1 MVPLACST
9 TGDEPEPIQTADV
22 SEPEGDWAVIEHG
35 PPALRRLTLRQF
47 KNVIGDLLGPEVV
60 IPELQEPDVRQ
71 GGLFSVGASTA
82 TLSAR
87 GVESLESISLNL
99 AEQALDTDAQKAA
112 LVPCTPSG
120 SVDTDCARTFITA
133 FGRRAWRRPLTAE
146 EADRL
151 TGIADTAAGV
161 LDSFYD
167 GLELAIGA
175 ALQSPNFMFRQE
187 HGAEPVDGTTNR
199 ALTSLEIATRLS
211 FFLWNTA
218 PDEELLQ
225 AADDGLLTT
234 DQGLKAQAERL
245 LSSDRS
251 RAALRNFF
259 SEYLELYELDRL
271 SKDPTLFEHF
281 STELGADAR
290 EETLRLIES
299 IVFEKQADFRDV
311 MTTRETFLNPRLAS
325 LYGVPAPAAEGFHR
339 VIHSDASQRVG
350 LLGHASFLAHHS
362 HAVGSSATLRGKA
375 MRTLLLCHS
384 IPNPP
389 VNVDTSIPEP
399 SGTTLTL
406 RDRVAE
412 HLEDDS
418 CKGCHLLTDPIGL
431 GLEQFDGIGRWRET
445 DHGAIIDPSGD
456 LDGAEFLEPEG
467 LAWAIRQHPDFPK
480 CVTQTLMRYA
490 TGRIES
496 AAERKHIK
504 VLASRF
510 ADEGYRLESFLV
522 QAVLSP
528 MFRHVGGKE

>member
-1 MVPLACST
+1 MT
-9 TGDEPEPIQTADV
+9 
-22 SEPEGDWAVIEHG
+22 
-35 PPALRRLTLRQF
+35 
-47 KNVIGDLLGPEVV
+47 
-60 IPELQEPDVRQ
+60 
-71 GGLFSVGASTA
+71 
-82 TLSAR
+82 
-87 GVESLESISLNL
+87 
-99 AEQALDTDAQKAA
+99 TDA
-112 LVPCTPSG
+112 
-120 SVDTDCARTFITA
+120 
-133 FGRRAWRRPLTAE
+133 
-146 EADRL
+146 
-151 TGIADTAAGV
+151 
-161 LDSFYD
+161 
-167 GLELAIGA
+167 
-175 ALQSPNFMFRQE
+175 
-187 HGAEPVDGTTNR
+187 
-199 ALTSLEIATRLS
+199 
-211 FFLWNTA
+211 
-218 PDEELLQ
+218 
-225 AADDGLLTT
+225 
-234 DQGLKAQAERL
+234 GLKTQAERL
-245 LSSDRS
+245 LSSDRA

-299 IVFEKQADFRDV
+299 IVFEKQTDFRDV

-325 LYGVPAPAAEGFHR
+325 LYGVPAPTAEGFAR
-339 VIHSDASQRVG
+339 VIHSEASQRVG

-375 MRTLLLCHS
+375 MRTLLLCHA

-431 GLEQFDGIGRWRET
+431 GLEQFDGIGRWRLT
-445 DHGAIIDPSGD
+445 DHGATIDPSGD

-467 LAWAIRQHPDFPK
+467 LAWAVRQHPDFPK

-496 AAERKHIK
+496 VGERKHIK
-504 VLASRF
+504 VLASQF
-510 ADEGYRLESFLV
+510 KDEGYRLESFLV